1 MQLSRVSGLLLLA
14 PLLRASAMPPPTTAA
29 KAATTTTMTNVCADG
44 KESDALNLRV
54 ITFNIRY
61 AASAS
66 TYEKPWSV
74 RGPLVIDTV
83 SALAGNATAA
93 ASAGAIP
100 IIGMQEVLH
109 EQIVDIASGLG
120 GGEEGWKYIGTGRDD
135 GKEKG
140 EYCPIWYKTSQLN
153 LISSTQKWLS
163 PTPDKPSYWPGA
175 GSRRYV
181 IVGVFE
187 IKDGSGEGGGEGG
200 KGKRNGKGKG
210 KAKAKAKRFIAANT
224 HLDNASSEARSEGV
238 KIVLKVIR
246 DVQQKFGPGLP
257 VTLSGDF
264 NSQPGEDAY
273 KEMVSDGYLKEL
285 YDLADEKERFGPYET
300 YTGFVPKEVPDVSQR
315 IDFVWIGPQEGNA
328 TTAKWDVKRYE
339 VVDNVVGGVYMSDHR
354 PVFGD
359 ISLSL

>member
-1 MQLSRVSGLLLLA
+1 MGA
-14 PLLRASAMPPPTTAA
+14 DDKAS
-29 KAATTTTMTNVCADG
+29 D
-44 KESDALNLRV
+44 SLNLRV

-83 SALAGNATAA
+83 SALAENAT
-93 ASAGAIP
+93 SAGAIP

-109 EQIVDIASGLG
+109 EQVVDIASGLG
-120 GGEEGWKYIGTGRDD
+120 EAEWKYIGTGRDD

-140 EYCPIWYKTSQLN
+140 EYCPIWYKPSQLS
-153 LISSTQKWLS
+153 LVSSTQKWLS
-163 PTPDKPSYWPGA
+163 PTPDEPSYWPGA

-187 IKDGSGEGGGEGG
+187 VKNGSEE
-200 KGKRNGKGKG
+200 GKGKG
-210 KAKAKAKRFIAANT
+210 KGKRKGEGKGKRFIAANT

-246 DVQQKFGPGLP
+246 DVQQEYGPGLP

-285 YDLADEKERFGPYET
+285 YNLADKEERFGPYET
-300 YTGFVPKEVPDVSQR
+300 YTGFVPDEVPDVSQR
-315 IDFVWIGPQEGNA
+315 IDFVWIGPEKADSNS
-328 TTAKWDVKRYE
+328 TAKWDVKRYE
-339 VVDNVVGGVYMSDHR
+339 VVDNVVSGVFMSDHR
-354 PVFGD
+354 PVLGD
-359 ISLSL
+359 ISLQL